1 MENSTILGAV
11 ALALS
16 VIGTIIGVLNRKRI
30 RSNCCGKKLEAS
42 VVIDTIAPSPQVAP
56 AKSPTIVV

>member
-16 VIGTIIGVLNRKRI
+16 VIGTIIGLVNRKRI
-30 RSNCCGKKLEAS
+30 RSKCCGKSMEAS
-42 VVIDTIAPSPQVAP
+42 IVIDTIAPSPQVVP
-56 AKSPTIVV
+56 VKSPV